1 MTFLDYA
8 KKLYAVSKFG
18 LAFNKVDK
26 HKHNH
31 LYCPCY
37 GTDANISQGITR
49 HNKVSQGITRHHG
62 IRLFPIISDDR
73 L

>member
-26 HKHNH
+26 HFQ
-31 LYCPCY
+31 LY
-37 GTDANISQGITR
+37 T
-49 HNKVSQGITRHHG
+49 V
-62 IRLFPIISDDR
+62 L
-73 L
+73 